1 MVLSV
6 SRNLSEA
13 AKWGETPEIQSAAQK
28 TAEKAMTDGFVSQ
41 IQEMAKKDAQKG
53 IYMSD
58 DFIQYQLSYMKR
70 TVSPD
75 RSRPIAQAM
84 AFMQRAAN
92 QYGTLL
98 MKLLGGYS
106 MKAYLGVNSRYN
118 TAEVYAPNGEM
129 IAAQTCTGQW
139 IDIQTEAESK
149 FLDECTMVY
158 LDAYRAAR
166 AEINAAA
173 QTPAQPA
180 AGLVDLRA

>member
-1 MVLSV
+1 
-6 SRNLSEA
+6 
-13 AKWGETPEIQSAAQK
+13 
-28 TAEKAMTDGFVSQ
+28 
-41 IQEMAKKDAQKG
+41 
-53 IYMSD
+53 
-58 DFIQYQLSYMKR
+58 
-70 TVSPD
+70 
-75 RSRPIAQAM
+75 
-84 AFMQRAAN
+84 MQRAAN

-98 MKLLGGYS
+98 MKLLDGYS
-106 MKAYLGVNSRYN
+106 MEAHIGMHP

-129 IAAQTCTGQW
+129 IAAQPCTGQW

>member
-1 MVLSV
+1 
-6 SRNLSEA
+6 
-13 AKWGETPEIQSAAQK
+13 
-28 TAEKAMTDGFVSQ
+28 
-41 IQEMAKKDAQKG
+41 
-53 IYMSD
+53 
-58 DFIQYQLSYMKR
+58 
-70 TVSPD
+70 
-75 RSRPIAQAM
+75 
-84 AFMQRAAN
+84 MQRAAN

-98 MKLLGGYS
+98 MKLLDGYS
-106 MKAYLGVNSRYN
+106 MEAHIGMHP

-173 QTPAQPA
+173 QAPAQPA
-180 AGLVDLRA
+180 AASVALRA

>member
-1 MVLSV
+1 
-6 SRNLSEA
+6 
-13 AKWGETPEIQSAAQK
+13 
-28 TAEKAMTDGFVSQ
+28 
-41 IQEMAKKDAQKG
+41 
-53 IYMSD
+53 
-58 DFIQYQLSYMKR
+58 
-70 TVSPD
+70 
-75 RSRPIAQAM
+75 M

-118 TAEVYAPNGEM
+118 TGEVYAPNGEM
-129 IAAQTCTGQW
+129 VAAQTCTGQW

-166 AEINAAA
+166 TEINTAA
-173 QTPAQPA
+173 QAPAQPA
-180 AGLVDLRA
+180 SGIVDVRA

>member
-1 MVLSV
+1 MRIGGLGI
-6 SRNLSEA
+6 SEA
-13 AKWGETPEIQSAAQK
+13 AKWGETPEIQRSAQK

-41 IQEMAKKDAQKG
+41 IQEMAKKG

-58 DFIQYQLSYMKR
+58 DFVQYQLSYMKR

-106 MKAYLGVNSRYN
+106 MKAYLGANSRYN

-158 LDAYRAAR
+158 LEAYRSAR
-166 AEINAAA
+166 AEIKAAA
-173 QTPAQPA
+173 QAPAQPA
-180 AGLVDLRA
+180 VGSVELRA